1 MDGTPL
7 MALRWPQEH
16 SSLWHMTRQVRVMVG
31 CLRCGARETSSMS
44 WKLFGGTFTN
54 KFLSGL
60 RRNTH
65 FWHVLDHAA
74 HALGEHVVGPVAD
87 RTNNRVY
94 YITPT
99 CADSSRRLGRKLTV
113 WKAGR
118 RSA

>member
-1 MDGTPL
+1 MRERHPRCPGSFSEGHLQTN
-7 MALRWPQEH
+7 
-16 SSLWHMTRQVRVMVG
+16 SYQVYE
-31 CLRCGARETSSMS
+31 ET
-44 WKLFGGTFTN
+44 
-54 KFLSGL
+54 
-60 RRNTH
+60 TH

>member
-1 MDGTPL
+1 MWCERDILDVLEAFRRDIYKQIPIRSTKK
-7 MALRWPQEH
+7 H
-16 SSLWHMTRQVRVMVG
+16 
-31 CLRCGARETSSMS
+31 
-44 WKLFGGTFTN
+44 TF
-54 KFLSGL
+54 LDQC
-60 RRNTH
+60 
-65 FWHVLDHAA
+65 LDHAA